1 MNHRIMF
8 MINAFIASL
17 PGLGFLVVP
26 GGILHPIHVDEYA
39 ETHMILQFFGIS
51 MLGVGLLLGFANDVS
66 EANLQKGMGI
76 AIRNGAAGGLMGPGV
91 GGPQRLWAQ
100 TCGSP

>member
-8 MINAFIASL
+8 MINAFIAVL

-39 ETHMILQFFGIS
+39 KTQMILQFFGPA
-51 MLGVGLLLGFANDVS
+51 MLGVGLLLGFAKDVS

-76 AIRNGAAGGLMGPGV
+76 ALRNGRAGGLMGPGV
-91 GGPQRLWAQ
+91 GGPQSLWAQ

>member
-8 MINAFIASL
+8 MINAFFADL
-17 PGLGFLVVP
+17 PGLGFRVLP
-26 GGILHPIHVDEYA
+26 RGILHPIHVDEYA

-91 GGPQRLWAQ
+91 GGPHRL
-100 TCGSP
+100 